1 MKKKL
6 LRFEI
11 NKEFADPPHHM
22 TAPDIR
28 KKSYTIPCSGKF
40 RDSALDLARR
50 RGTNVADR
58 ARSVVLMLA
67 PGVIAAHPDPGEP
80 AQGDREI
87 VVLKSGPA
95 KGRPWRR
102 KPRLQVRMA
111 PGLAVPQIRRALALA
126 LAIDRGDVKLR
137 LARPGDGNAPAAR
150 PELPDSMLLRE
161 TREELDRLRTIV
173 SVLSFEPISG
183 GVATLEDA
191 LHILGFPP
199 ARRPNHKLVRDRF
212 RMLAT
217 IHHPDSSMGSHLRMS
232 QLNAA
237 MEILRIY
244 SV

>member
-1 MKKKL
+1 M
-6 LRFEI
+6 
-11 NKEFADPPHHM
+11 N
-22 TAPDIR
+22 APDIR
-28 KKSYTIPCSGKF
+28 KKSYTIPCSGEF
-40 RDSALDLARR
+40 RDAALDLARR
-50 RGTNVADR
+50 RGTNVADL

-80 AQGDREI
+80 DQGDRET

-95 KGRPWRR
+95 RGRPWRR

-111 PGLAVPQIRRALALA
+111 PGLATAQIRRALALA
-126 LAIDRGDVKLR
+126 LAIDRGRLNLR
-137 LARPGDGNAPAAR
+137 LKKPEDGATPAVKS
-150 PELPDSMLLRE
+150 ELPDSMLLRE
-161 TREELDRLRTIV
+161 TREELDRLRAIV

-191 LHILGFPP
+191 LYILGFHP
-199 ARRPNHKLVRDRF
+199 ARRPNQKLVRDRF

-217 IHHPDSSMGSHLRMS
+217 IHHPDSSMGSHSRMS

-237 MEILRIY
+237 MEILRVY

>member
-1 MKKKL
+1 
-6 LRFEI
+6 
-11 NKEFADPPHHM
+11 M

-28 KKSYTIPCSGKF
+28 KKSYTIPCSGEF
-40 RDSALDLARR
+40 RDAVLDLARR
-50 RGTNVADR
+50 RRTNVADL

-80 AQGDREI
+80 APGDRETVI
-87 VVLKSGPA
+87 LKSGPA

-111 PGLAVPQIRRALALA
+111 PGLATPQIRRALALA
-126 LAIDRGDVKLR
+126 LALDRGDMNLR
-137 LARPGDGNAPAAR
+137 LERPKDGNVPAAR

-161 TREELDRLRTIV
+161 TREELERLRAIA

-191 LHILGFPP
+191 LHILGFSP
-199 ARRPNHKLVRDRF
+199 AKRPSQKLVRDRF